1 METAKQYETMIALY
15 NLLTKQTDEEHPI
28 STPVLI
34 AELQSQGIDVHR
46 RMIYQSLEAL
56 KKIGLDIHHVR
67 IGKAHGYYLE
77 HSFSN
82 SEALVLIE
90 HISSSP
96 AFSQNESNHL
106 IEKIKS
112 YLSIHQRNLLPAC
125 YISPAKTDN
134 DDFLKNIEILL
145 PAISSCHAVEFQ
157 YYDLTFDKKRRYR
170 KNKMIYHLTPYA
182 IVSNNAKYY
191 CVFYDHYHES
201 FTNYRLDKMD
211 QLHITDD
218 LDKPVPFSIE
228 DHMRTSMNMYH
239 GKASTITLQIDS
251 SIENKVFEEFGD
263 QNFILRKGSTEQN
276 KIISIKTTITPT
288 LTSWLVLYYKQIKV
302 IEPQSLID
310 EMVTIANYLKE
321 TYGEK

>member
-15 NLLTKQTDEEHPI
+15 NLLTEHSDKEHPI
-28 STPVLI
+28 STPDLI
-34 AELQSQGIDVHR
+34 AELQSQDIDVHR
-46 RMIYQSLEAL
+46 RMVYQSLEAL

-67 IGKAHGYYLE
+67 IGKGHGYYLE

-96 AFSQNESNHL
+96 AFSQTESKQL
-106 IEKIKS
+106 IKKIKS
-112 YLSIHQRNLLPAC
+112 TLSIHQRKLLPDC
-125 YISPAKTDN
+125 YVSPSKTDN

-145 PAISSCHAVEFQ
+145 PAISSCYAVEFQ

-170 KNKMIYHLTPYA
+170 KNKKIYHLTPYA

-191 CVFYDHYHES
+191 CVFYDHNHQS

-211 QLHITDD
+211 QLHITEEKDT
-218 LDKPVPFSIE
+218 PVQFSIE

-239 GKASTITLQIDS
+239 GNASTITLQIDS
-251 SIENKVFEEFGD
+251 TIENKVFEEFGD
-263 QNFILRKGSTEQN
+263 QNFILRKGSTEHK

-310 EMVTIANYLKE
+310 EIVTIANYLKE
-321 TYGEK
+321 TYGD